1 MSEYFKTL
9 SGDDL
14 ADIARLLAKPVRM
27 PLDYDDFHIYHKTCR
42 NLLAEVRRLTT
53 ALENARKDAFEEP
66 GIGFFD
72 AVGRALCAAYE
83 KDGPDQLTDEFR
95 AWNEARKAP

>member
-1 MSEYFKTL
+1 MKDEEIDAVIVQALNDAPMIYNSQE
-9 SGDDL
+9 L
-14 ADIARLLAKPVRM
+14 AAFIRAALRAHDM
-27 PLDYDDFHIYHKTCR
+27 
-42 NLLAEVRRLTT
+42 EVRPM
-53 ALENARKDAFEEP
+53 EP

-72 AVGRALCAAYE
+72 SVGRALCAAYE